1 VKELVADG
9 YAIVDACR
17 FIGLPRSSYY
27 YAAKAKDEVVERAVI
42 EVAEDHVTYG
52 TRRVTHQLRRG
63 DNPVHINRKQVQ
75 RIMREHDLLRPV
87 KRRKKRTTQ
96 SNHGYGRYPNLI
108 KDMDAAY
115 PNHIWVADITYI
127 RFGSGFI
134 YLAVILDVF
143 TRMIRG
149 WHVHRSL
156 DQMLS
161 LNALYHALHDGHPK
175 IHHSD
180 QGVQYAATAYTAQL
194 KQVGTRISMAERGC
208 PEENGYAERIMRT
221 IKEEEI
227 DLSEYESFQD
237 AREQIDYYIGVVYNQ
252 QRIHS
257 ALGYQTPAEFEA
269 AYYRDHP
276 APLPEP

>member
-1 VKELVADG
+1 VSELVTEG
-9 YAIVDACR
+9 YPIVDACR
-17 FIGLPRSSYY
+17 LIGLPRSSYY
-27 YAAKAKDEVVERAVI
+27 YDAKAKDEMIEQAVI
-42 EVAEDHVTYG
+42 QVAERHVTYG

-63 DNPVHINRKQVQ
+63 DNPIHINRKQVQ
-75 RIMREHDLLRPV
+75 RIMREYDLLRPV
-87 KRRKKRTTQ
+87 KRPKKRTTQ

-108 KDMDAAY
+108 KDMHAAY
-115 PNHIWVADITYI
+115 PNHIWVADITYV
-127 RFGSGFI
+127 RFGNGFI
-134 YLAVILDVF
+134 CLAVILDVF

-161 LNALYHALHDGHPK
+161 LNALYRALHCVQPE

-180 QGVQYAATAYTAQL
+180 QGVHYAASAYVAQL
-194 KQVGTRISMAERGC
+194 EQVGTLISMAERGC

-276 APLPEP
+276 APLSKP